1 MGKPPARA
9 GGVPAKA
16 PVGKAPGGPKPAR
29 PRSPAK
35 AKSAAKPRAAAFPV
49 ARGGW
54 LSRLFGG
61 ASWLGV
67 AVIVLSVLVL
77 LPIAAA
83 VLGDIWA
90 VIIGALIGGFAL
102 GRATAG

>member
-9 GGVPAKA
+9 GGAPAKA
-16 PVGKAPGGPKPAR
+16 PPGPVRPAR
-29 PRSPAK
+29 PRAKPPAK
-35 AKSAAKPRAAAFPV
+35 AKAAARPRAAAFPP
-49 ARGGW
+49 AGGGW
-54 LSRLFGG
+54 LPRLFGG

-90 VIIGALIGGFAL
+90 VILGAVIGGFAL
-102 GRATAG
+102 GRATAR

>member
-1 MGKPPARA
+1 MGKPPVRA
-9 GGVPAKA
+9 AGAPAKPPA
-16 PVGKAPGGPKPAR
+16 GPKPAR
-29 PRSPAK
+29 PRVPTKAPAK
-35 AKSAAKPRAAAFPV
+35 PKAAGKPRTAAFPA

-54 LSRLFGG
+54 LARLFGG

-67 AVIVLSVLVL
+67 AVIVLSILVI

-90 VIIGALIGGFAL
+90 VILAALIGGFAL
-102 GRATAG
+102 GRATAR